1 MTLYVKDGGVWKQP
15 QDVYIKQNGAW
26 TRIEGGIYIKDT
38 GNWFK
43 AYPESGSQ
51 SYTTPGTYSLTV
63 PAGVYS
69 MTVSVYAGGAS
80 GSACWFCGDGYPGGG
95 GGSGGYRQN
104 QSLSVTSGETLSIV
118 VGAGGAYKP
127 FVVCGGNPPGN
138 RGGDSSVTSSSGS
151 VSATGG
157 YGGTSG
163 QPGGG
168 GAGGSPNGASG
179 SGGVMPYY
187 GGAGGNNGTG
197 YGTGGQGGNILVPDS
212 QKGGNPGYA
221 GAVFIS
227 W

>member
-1 MTLYVKDGGVWKQP
+1 MSFYVKQSGTWEEIDAFYVKQSGSWTVIKE
-15 QDVYIKQNGAW
+15 VYVK
-26 TRIEGGIYIKDT
+26 
-38 GNWFK
+38 
-43 AYPESGSQ
+43 ESGTWRKAAPDSGSYSQ
-51 SYTTPGTYSLTV
+51 TSAGSGSLVV
-63 PAGVYS
+63 PALVTQ
-69 MTVSVYAGGAS
+69 MTVSVYAGGGS

-95 GGSGGYRQN
+95 GGSGGYIEN
-104 QSLSVTSGETLSIV
+104 QTLNVTSGETLSIV

-138 RGGDSSVTSSSGS
+138 AGGSSSVTSGSGS

-157 YGGTSG
+157 SGGASG

-168 GAGGSPNGASG
+168 GAGGSPNGANG
-179 SGGVMPYY
+179 SSGVMPYY

-212 QKGGNPGYA
+212 QKGGNPGFS
-221 GAVFIS
+221 GAVFIT